1 MRELTVLYD
10 PQCGLCR
17 RAQAWLISKPKYV
30 ELVFVPASSDE
41 ARSRYPQLNH
51 SLTLNDLTVISDQG
65 AVYSGSKAWLMC
77 LWALREYR
85 EWALRLSSPELLPT
99 AKRVISMISQ
109 NRNQLEGLGS
119 VVLKGAK

>member
-17 RAQAWLISKPKYV
+17 RAQVWLMSKPRYL

-41 ARSRYPQLNH
+41 ARSLYPQLNH
-51 SLTLNDLTVISDQG
+51 SLTLSDLTVISDEG

-99 AKRVISMISQ
+99 VKRVISTISQ
-109 NRNQLEGLGS
+109 NRYQLEGLGS
-119 VVLKGAK
+119 VILRGAK